1 MTDRIETAA
10 RRALLLQRLALA
22 VFLLVWAVDKILRP
36 EHAAG
41 VFIHFYGLTVG
52 HDVLAWIGVAEV
64 VLIAAFALG
73 LFKFWTYLAVFVFH
87 LVSTVSS
94 WKIYLALYG
103 EGGSLLFWAAI
114 PVLAAFWV
122 QFALRD
128 LDTVTVDDWLA
139 DRRAGRA

>member
-1 MTDRIETAA
+1 MNDRIETAA
-10 RRALLLQRLALA
+10 RRALFIQRLALS

-41 VFIHFYGLTVG
+41 VFIHFYGITISHAALTWV
-52 HDVLAWIGVAEV
+52 GVAEV
-64 VLIAAFALG
+64 VLILAFAIG
-73 LFKFWTYLAVFVFH
+73 LFKFWTYLALFIIHFI
-87 LVSTVSS
+87 STASS

-122 QFALRD
+122 QFALRE
-128 LDTVTVDDWLA
+128 LDTLTLDDWLA
-139 DRRAGRA
+139 DRRAGRT

>member
-1 MTDRIETAA
+1 MNDRIETAA
-10 RRALLLQRLALA
+10 RRALLVQRLALA

-41 VFIHFYGLTVG
+41 VFIHFYGMTIGHTALT
-52 HDVLAWIGVAEV
+52 WIGAAEV
-64 VLIAAFALG
+64 VVVIAFAVG

-87 LVSTVSS
+87 LISTVSS

-114 PVLAAFWV
+114 PVAAAFWV

-139 DRRAGRA
+139 DARAGRV